1 MLTSN
6 EIRTVSFDKAM
17 RGYRCEDV
25 DAFLRQIAD
34 QMDQQNAKCAEM
46 EKNLYVLAQK
56 IEQYRA
62 DEDTLKS
69 ALINAQR
76 LGENV
81 IHEAKQKAD
90 SILRDAALK
99 AESLDEQLKAKI
111 VEQQTELERVQN
123 EVAHFKA
130 SVLSLYKIHI
140 ESLSTLPDSEPEEE
154 APVVEPE
161 ETAQQEPEEEIELP
175 AVEDEGIDIELPED
189 DPQPEFSQEQQ

>member
-1 MLTSN
+1 
-6 EIRTVSFDKAM
+6 
-17 RGYRCEDV
+17 
-25 DAFLRQIAD
+25 
-34 QMDQQNAKCAEM
+34 MDQQNAKCAEM

>member
-6 EIRTVSFDKAM
+6 EIRTVSFDKGM

-34 QMDQQNAKCAEM
+34 QMDEQNAKHAEM

-90 SILRDAALK
+90 AILRDAALK

-111 VEQQTELERVQN
+111 MEQQAELERVQN

-140 ESLSTLPDSEPEEE
+140 ESLSTLPDNEPEEE
-154 APVVEPE
+154 EPVDVE
-161 ETAQQEPEEEIELP
+161 EPVQPQEEEDIELP
-175 AVEDEGIDIELPED
+175 AVEEEGIDIELPED
-189 DPQPEFSQEQQ
+189 ELPAEPSQEQL

>member
-1 MLTSN
+1 M
-6 EIRTVSFDKAM
+6 
-17 RGYRCEDV
+17 
-25 DAFLRQIAD
+25 
-34 QMDQQNAKCAEM
+34 
-46 EKNLYVLAQK
+46 
-56 IEQYRA
+56 
-62 DEDTLKS
+62 
-69 ALINAQR
+69 
-76 LGENV
+76 
-81 IHEAKQKAD
+81 
-90 SILRDAALK
+90 
-99 AESLDEQLKAKI
+99 
-111 VEQQTELERVQN
+111 EQQTELERVQN